1 MKSTKLESGL
11 LIRPARTSDV
21 AAIRALC
28 QPLIDERILVPK
40 DHVNYFENIQEFM
53 VVTDSDGTLVG
64 CAALHVFW
72 EDLAEVRTVATS
84 AQFRRRGVG
93 RALIETIE
101 RDPLFLRAPR
111 VVIPASINAL
121 HFYQELGYAFAPGG
135 DRLDEEQLYC
145 LEKFPQR
152 SV

>member
-1 MKSTKLESGL
+1 MTSSEPTKLEPHGAGTGQRCQQLTSGL

-53 VVTDSDGTLVG
+53 VVTDTGGTLAG

-93 RALIETIE
+93 LSLIHI
-101 RDPLFLRAPR
+101 
-111 VVIPASINAL
+111 
-121 HFYQELGYAFAPGG
+121 
-135 DRLDEEQLYC
+135 
-145 LEKFPQR
+145 
-152 SV
+152 